1 MIHKYYDWQLIR
13 ELPLRDLGELLFFAQ
28 SEERVRQLFPLR
40 ILEGIAQELT
50 GETGDSVT
58 QTTKSKN
65 KKGEDILA
73 EFLPIVEA
81 VRGGQNG

>member
-28 SEERVRQLFPLR
+28 NEERERQLLPLR
-40 ILEGIAQELT
+40 ILEGIARELT
-50 GETGDSVT
+50 GETEDSAPQIT
-58 QTTKSKN
+58 RSKN

>member
-13 ELPLRDLGELLFFAQ
+13 ELPLRDFGELLFFAQ
-28 SEERVRQLFPLR
+28 SEERERQLLPLR
-40 ILEGIAQELT
+40 ILEGIAQEL
-50 GETGDSVT
+50 TGDSVT

>member
-1 MIHKYYDWQLIR
+1 MIHKYYDWQRIR
-13 ELPLRDLGELLFFAQ
+13 ELPLRDLGGLLFFAQ
-28 SEERVRQLFPLR
+28 NEERERQLFPLR

-81 VRGGQNG
+81 VSGGHNG

>member
-1 MIHKYYDWQLIR
+1 M
-13 ELPLRDLGELLFFAQ
+13 RDLGELLFFAQ
-28 SEERVRQLFPLR
+28 NEERERQLLPLR

>member
-1 MIHKYYDWQLIR
+1 MLHRYYDWQLIR
-13 ELPLRDLGELLFFAQ
+13 ELPLRDLGELLFFAKG
-28 SEERVRQLFPLR
+28 EERERQLFPLR

-50 GETGDSVT
+50 GETGYSVP
-58 QTTKSKN
+58 QTTKTKN

>member
-13 ELPLRDLGELLFFAQ
+13 ELPLRDFGELLFFAPN
-28 SEERVRQLFPLR
+28 EERERQLCTLR

-50 GETGDSVT
+50 GETGDALT

-65 KKGEDILA
+65 KKGDDILA